1 MYKEFIKC
9 LLDIIH
15 PSKKQST
22 KEIWHIEGV
31 LKNRLNQKFKFD
43 LSPIVK
49 FQKDDYGKIGHFNS
63 KADKIVFDF
72 KDNWILIDTE
82 EIVNYIKEKQI
93 RDLNLDHLLK
103 EFSWNI
109 VLQKQKK

>member
-1 MYKEFIKC
+1 MKFIDQ
-9 LLDIIH
+9 LDNI
-15 PSKKQST
+15 SYATKKQIQ
-22 KEIWHIEGV
+22 EEYWHIEGIV
-31 LKNRLNQKFKFD
+31 RNRTNQKFKFD